1 MAFNGVRT
9 TDLPALNAADSVV
22 ANRDGTTG
30 AIPFAT
36 LVALINAST
45 GPTYQ
50 MLADL
55 NADLEWTAGVLATVW
70 GETDDTLNGVYQKS
84 GATGAGAWAW
94 VRPLPLTTLGTA
106 LLNTKADEK
115 DLAAL
120 QADVEALAVGL
131 SPAGAWDASSGAF
144 PAGAA
149 GGTFYVVS
157 TAGTVDGQ
165 TFAVGDW
172 LIALVMTPAN
182 TIFVGNW
189 TRANYSEV
197 VAAALIDPLTFKVGI
212 NLAGPSK
219 NTLYVNAPGRI
230 DDGGLDYGLTVAS
243 FQPGITLVDNSNLQ
257 PGDGGQALI
266 SARGGNIALRHDL
279 ANNDGT
285 IGSDANTDTVT
296 SATFEPSAQ
305 KLFVNGQE
313 KLVLDANG
321 LRLDGQNVATEQQIT
336 LSSPITKHQFNNP
349 AYTGADPESTVF
361 LIENLSLKPGA
372 YLIEVSAQF
381 TYSGPGGAKQE
392 VVPICFRQSDN
403 FNLVPF
409 LDRKSGAFYQNM
421 LSNVT
426 SGLIYCTEVVPLTEP
441 TVVKVG
447 FSQGS
452 RFGNASHSHQ
462 IFGPRVT
469 IRPVQSLNT

>member
-36 LVALINAST
+36 LVALINATT

-70 GETDDTLNGVYQKS
+70 GETDDALNGVYQKS
-84 GATGAGAWAW
+84 GVTGAGAWAW

-120 QADVEALAVGL
+120 QADVEARAVGL

-144 PAGAA
+144 PADAA
-149 GGTFYVVS
+149 EGTFYVVS
-157 TAGTVDGQ
+157 IAGTVDGQ

-182 TIFVGNW
+182 TIFAGNW

-197 VAAALIDPLTFKVGI
+197 VAAALIDPPVFKVGT

-230 DDGGLDYGLTVAS
+230 DDGELDYGLTVAS
-243 FQPGITLVDNSNLQ
+243 FQPGIALIDNSNAQ

-266 SARGGNIALRHDL
+266 SARGGTIALKHDP
-279 ANNDGT
+279 ANNDGSV
-285 IGSDANTDTVT
+285 GSAANTDTVT
-296 SATFEPSAQ
+296 SAVFGPAAQ
-305 KLFVNGQE
+305 KLLVNGQE

-321 LRLDGQNVATEQQIT
+321 LRLDGQNVSTD
-336 LSSPITKHQFNNP
+336 PITRHQFNNP
-349 AYTGADPESTVF
+349 TYTGADLNSTVF
-361 LIENLSLKPGA
+361 VIENLSLKPGA
-372 YLIEVSAQF
+372 YLIEVNAQF
-381 TYSGPGGAKQE
+381 TYTGPGGAKQE

-403 FNLVPF
+403 LNLVPF
-409 LDRKSGAFYQNM
+409 FDRGSGAFEQTM
-421 LSNVT
+421 LSSVT
-426 SGLIYCTEVVPLTEP
+426 GGLIYCTELVTLTVP

-452 RFGNASHSHQ
+452 RFGDASHVLQ
-462 IFGPRVT
+462 VLRPRVT
-469 IRPVQSLNT
+469 IHPVQSLNT